1 MSEFKDWD
9 QRPHASQWILYPQNL
24 GPQLSIDET
33 SLSHD
38 ELYTIVTNKAA
49 QGKKGSIVAVVSGTK
64 AEKIIEV
71 LNRIPEKQ
79 RLQVK
84 EITMDMAG
92 SMEMI
97 ARRSFPAA
105 MRVTDRFHVQKLAT
119 EALQEIRIKYRWEAL
134 DAENEAIE
142 KAKETSKAYVAEV
155 LPNGDTVKQL
165 LARSRYVL
173 YKKPAFW
180 TQSQQQRAELLFER
194 YPDLERAYNLSLEL
208 GNVYDKTDD
217 KLYGLT
223 RLAKWHEKLR
233 QAGFKAFNTIS
244 RSIQNHYKT
253 IVNYFDNRSTN
264 ASAEAFNAKIK
275 AFRRQLRGV
284 RAIDFFLFR
293 LAKIYA

>member
-1 MSEFKDWD
+1 MSEFRDWA
-9 QRPHASQWILYPQNL
+9 QRPHARQWILYPQNL

-49 QGKKGSIVAVVSGTK
+49 QGKKGSIVAIVSGTK
-64 AEKIIEV
+64 AEKVIEV

-134 DAENEAIE
+134 DAENDALEQA
-142 KAKETSKAYVAEV
+142 KAAATAYVPEV
-155 LPNGDTVKQL
+155 LTNGDTVKQL

-208 GNVYDKTDD
+208 ANVYDK
-217 KLYGLT
+217 KP
-223 RLAKWHEKLR
+223 
-233 QAGFKAFNTIS
+233 
-244 RSIQNHYKT
+244 
-253 IVNYFDNRSTN
+253 
-264 ASAEAFNAKIK
+264 KINSMALPAWRNGTK
-275 AFRRQLRGV
+275 R
-284 RAIDFFLFR
+284 
-293 LAKIYA
+293 